1 VIDIDFDL
9 IALGGDQIAAVEAV
23 VVLGLLECLPREVA
37 SDFLAVQVIDAELWE
52 IADFNAV
59 AAVAAVASV
68 TSVAAVASISAVA
81 AVASVS
87 AVPSFPEQPAS
98 VATPAMPSA
107 ESHCRR
113 PMWRLLSSV
122 PSVCRR
128 NIPSCNKWVY
138 KNFRYS
144 NIFGDMTDRR
154 IPKP

>member
-1 VIDIDFDL
+1 MIDIDFDL

-87 AVPSFPEQPAS
+87 AVPLVSGTAGQRRDAGDAECGEPLPPTDVAAVVVGS
-98 VATPAMPSA
+98 V
-107 ESHCRR
+107 
-113 PMWRLLSSV
+113 SV
-122 PSVCRR
+122 S
-128 NIPSCNKWVY
+128 
-138 KNFRYS
+138 
-144 NIFGDMTDRR
+144 T
-154 IPKP
+154 